1 MILLFKD
8 SKHAVVNRITIY
20 VCTMRAGKQFTLYKV

>member
-20 VCTMRAGKQFTLYKV
+20 VHESRETIHPL

>member
-1 MILLFKD
+1 MILFFKD

-20 VCTMRAGKQFTLYKV
+20 VHESRERIHAL

>member
-8 SKHAVVNRITIY
+8 SKHAVVNRITFY
-20 VCTMRAGKQFTLYKV
+20 VIESRETIHPL